1 MSLPL
6 VFHDDY
12 SPPLP
17 PGHRFPMEKFR
28 LLRDHLVDS
37 GLTTDAALRRPMLCS
52 HDVLNLAHDADYVAR
67 YCSGDMS
74 PAELRRLGLPWSP
87 ALAQR
92 TVRAVGGSLLTAELA
107 LQHGLACHRGRR
119 HPPRPS
125 RPCLGLLHLQRS
137 GGSGA
142 VSAGKRTSR
151 PRADLR
157 LRRASGRRHRRA
169 SSTAW
174 RTR

>member
-37 GLTTDAALRRPMLCS
+37 GLTTDAALRRPMLCR

-107 LQHGLACHRGRR
+107 LQHGRER
-119 HPPRPS
+119 HNAESFTVSVMLNRHS
-125 RPCLGLLHLQRS
+125 RNNTVAEPHANHTFNRLNAAKLH
-137 GGSGA
+137 
-142 VSAGKRTSR
+142 
-151 PRADLR
+151 
-157 LRRASGRRHRRA
+157 HRRD
-169 SSTAW
+169 
-174 RTR
+174 R